1 MFGPLVIAYLFV
13 GGMGAA
19 AAVVLGVIGARWAV
33 RDEAIALPALGGHA
47 RIDVAG
53 NIPAA
58 RFLAGG
64 FAAAAVC
71 VGAGVTCLA
80 LDVGRVENIAAL
92 LVPRMTYL
100 TFGAYALGACIV
112 FSGAS
117 GLLWAVRSRPVRR
130 SLALFLHGAAVV
142 AGACVVGYT
151 SILLASMPAVP
162 LWNSPFLTA
171 LFALSS
177 ASCGM
182 ALVLAAAHFAFA
194 RDGLPEFLRVIRALS
209 LVDVG
214 CVLLEGVSLALLV
227 GLAMVESGHA
237 VNGTDEALAAS
248 VRTLLFGEA
257 SWLFWFAFVGAGLVA
272 ALVLDAL
279 TAFRPRWQPSGFG
292 ACACV
297 MAGGL
302 ALRWCAITCGAHPV
316 IHAAS
321 VVAGG

>member
-19 AAVVLGVIGARWAV
+19 AAVVLGVIGARWALCDAAGFSLV
-33 RDEAIALPALGGHA
+33 LGG
-47 RIDVAG
+47 RSFIDSSKNV
-53 NIPAA
+53 PAA

-64 FAAAAVC
+64 FAAVTVC
-71 VGAGVTCLA
+71 VGAGVVCLA
-80 LDVGRVENIAAL
+80 LDVGRVENIAVL
-92 LVPRMTYL
+92 LAPRMTYL
-100 TFGAYALGACIV
+100 TFGTYALGACIV
-112 FSGAS
+112 LSGAS
-117 GLLWAVRSRPVRR
+117 GLLWAVHSRPMRR
-130 SLALFLHGAAVV
+130 SLVLLLHAATVV
-142 AGACVVGYT
+142 AGACVIGYT
-151 SILLASMPAVP
+151 SVLLASMPAVP

-177 ASCGM
+177 ASCGI
-182 ALVLAAAHFAFA
+182 ALILAAAHFALA
-194 RDGLPEFLRVIRALS
+194 RDGLPEFLRVIRTLS

-237 VNGTDEALAAS
+237 ANGTDEALAAS

-257 SWLFWFAFVGAGLVA
+257 SWAFWLVFVGAGLVA
-272 ALVLDAL
+272 ALVLDVL